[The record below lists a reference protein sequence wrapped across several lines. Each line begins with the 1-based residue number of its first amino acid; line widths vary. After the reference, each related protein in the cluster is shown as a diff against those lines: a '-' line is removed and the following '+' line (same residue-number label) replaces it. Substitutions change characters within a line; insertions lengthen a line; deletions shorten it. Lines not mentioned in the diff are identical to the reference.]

1 MFFFNKNQ
9 SFYDKICTRKTYNN
23 RKVIDKQATI
33 KRNNHKEKKMKK
45 YIIFVLLH
53 IISTLNYIITDVEK
67 LIIISHL
74 TTKKRQTLYIKLT
87 K

>member
-1 MFFFNKNQ
+1 MIKSVPEKPITTAKFLINKQ
-9 SFYDKICTRKTYNN
+9 LQKET
-23 RKVIDKQATI
+23 AT
-33 KRNNHKEKKMKK
+33 KKKMKK

-53 IISTLNYIITDVEK
+53 IISTLNYIITDVEQ

>member
-1 MFFFNKNQ
+1 
-9 SFYDKICTRKTYNN
+9 
-23 RKVIDKQATI
+23 
-33 KRNNHKEKKMKK
+33 MKK
-45 YIIFVLLH
+45 YIIFILLH

-67 LIIISHL
+67 LIIISYL